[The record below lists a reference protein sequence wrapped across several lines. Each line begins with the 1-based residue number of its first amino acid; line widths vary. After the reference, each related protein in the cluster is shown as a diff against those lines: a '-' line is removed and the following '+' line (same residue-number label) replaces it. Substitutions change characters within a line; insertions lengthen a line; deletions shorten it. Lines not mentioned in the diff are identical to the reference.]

1 MEDIEFSFKSLP
13 EDIPA
18 TGYDFKP
25 EITEDLCSALA
36 KRCLVDEVK
45 DVKLEYHVSPFDKKG
60 LYVTGR
66 MTGNVRQACGIS
78 LEPMWT
84 LIDVSFQLEFQPE
97 AFVEAM
103 GVAEDDYETD
113 VPEIIFEDGADIGD
127 VAAQIFALE
136 IPLYPRLPDA
146 DIQTILADKGAKTD
160 IPSPFDVLKTLK
172 KK

>member
-1 MEDIEFSFKSLP
+1 
-13 EDIPA
+13 
-18 TGYDFKP
+18 
-25 EITEDLCSALA
+25 
-36 KRCLVDEVK
+36 
-45 DVKLEYHVSPFDKKG
+45 
-60 LYVTGR
+60 
-66 MTGNVRQACGIS
+66 
-78 LEPMWT
+78 MWT